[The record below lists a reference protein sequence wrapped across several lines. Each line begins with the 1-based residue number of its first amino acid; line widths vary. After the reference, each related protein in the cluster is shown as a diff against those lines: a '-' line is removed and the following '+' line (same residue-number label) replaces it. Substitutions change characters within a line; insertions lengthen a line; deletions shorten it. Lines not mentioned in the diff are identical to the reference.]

1 MTASRR
7 SCCTKSCTD
16 IIIIMAQNS
25 SQGKKQGT
33 RLSANI
39 SAASEEPGLREYV
52 HELKLKGAISRQE
65 LAKSQREN
73 QQLQEEIK
81 KLDEEAKRLE
91 KALGSD
97 ERYLQRQEEEL
108 SVLRAAIVPDP
119 EVLTRRIEELTSEI
133 EASKDCLSEL
143 KRVQDRELT
152 LCMESSNE
160 QKQLKQLLSNNI
172 PEALGLMKHQ
182 ISLYEEQ
189 LACKDRA
196 TRLVEERY
204 QKHLRLAEKE
214 KADLLA
220 ELELVKTARVND
232 QRSLYDLERRVAYLE
247 SDAKLTTVSEEAKTT
262 EKVAIQAAEQVLGK
276 LKDKLKL
283 TDEAQPFL
291 DTISRQVNKNK
302 SRSINLL

>member
-1 MTASRR
+1 MDRRRPQSSSAQQSAST
-7 SCCTKSCTD
+7 S
-16 IIIIMAQNS
+16 QL
-25 SQGKKQGT
+25 QGKKQGA
-33 RLSANI
+33 RLSANF
-39 SAASEEPGLREYV
+39 SAASEEQNPGLREYV

-73 QQLQEEIK
+73 QQLQDEIR
-81 KLDEEAKRLE
+81 KLDDEAKRLE

-143 KRVQDRELT
+143 KRTQDRELT
-152 LCMESSNE
+152 LCMESNNE
-160 QKQLKQLLSNNI
+160 QKQLKELLLSNNI
-172 PEALGLMKHQ
+172 PEALALMKHQ

-189 LACKDRA
+189 LTCKDRA

-204 QKHLRLAEKE
+204 LKHLRLVEKE
-214 KADLLA
+214 KADLVA

-276 LKDKLKL
+276 LKDKLKM

-291 DTISRQVNKNK
+291 ETISRQVNKNK